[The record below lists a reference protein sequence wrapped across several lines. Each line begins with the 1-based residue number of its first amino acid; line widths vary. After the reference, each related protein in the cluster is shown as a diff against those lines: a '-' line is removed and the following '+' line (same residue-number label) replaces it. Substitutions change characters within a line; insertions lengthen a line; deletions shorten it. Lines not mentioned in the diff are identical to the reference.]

1 MMRHLRALSWLLTL
15 PLALLVVS
23 FAVSNR
29 DSVALGLWP
38 LPFTVEL
45 PAFVLVLGAFV
56 IGFLVG
62 GLVVW
67 LGQHGHRKAERRHQ
81 SRADKLAHE
90 LAETKAALAQA
101 QRGAGQTGAPGNA
114 PPVAAQTVSAQ
125 AVTPLPGVR
134 LPALNG

>member
-1 MMRHLRALSWLLTL
+1 MRHLRALSWLLTL

-38 LPFTVEL
+38 LPFTVAL

-56 IGFLVG
+56 IGFLGG

-67 LGQHGHRKAERRHQ
+67 LGQHGHRKAERQHQ

-90 LAETKAALAQA
+90 LAEAKAALAHA
-101 QRGAGQTGAPGNA
+101 LKGAGQTGAPGNA
-114 PPVAAQTVSAQ
+114 PPVASQPVAT
-125 AVTPLPGVR
+125 LPGVR